1 MFKGL
6 WDFIRQGRKDANSKE
21 DSLQRRKQGV
31 DSKLT
36 GGQVGTNKKGRG
48 KKRTQ
53 ASPSKNIQLTEK
65 LHITFQSKLNVRQLL
80 NLCILYI

>member
-6 WDFIRQGRKDANSKE
+6 WDLIRQGRKDANSKE
-21 DSLQRRKQGV
+21 DSLQRRKHGV

-36 GGQVGTNKKGRG
+36 AGQVGSNKKGRG

-53 ASPSKNIQLTEK
+53 AFSSRNIQLTEK
-65 LHITFQSKLNVRQLL
+65 
-80 NLCILYI
+80 